1 MTSIRKYR
9 IVILLALLLPKLAL
23 FAQAQVDITKGLI
36 LKNEHVSF
44 QFEPENMGLASMK
57 DLKSNQ
63 EHINSVNGK
72 HLLWEVAFAKGRQIY
87 TITNNYKSCSFA
99 SLEKLPNGTERA
111 VLQWNRLR
119 WWEEDDAVSITVIIE
134 LPEDKGIAEWRIFV
148 ENNSDYWGLWS
159 VLFPIVN
166 GFPESGKYDIARPSF
181 ARGGELIKNCENK
194 QSGRY
199 PGSAWP
205 MQFVAFSTDKNS
217 VYLAT
222 MDPDAR
228 AKDFVVEPVKGLESQ
243 RYPIIFEGR
252 RHRNFDP
259 EPGERVYIEHYPDD
273 MGVQGSDYPDHYP
286 VAFGV
291 FSGDWKEAARIY
303 RPWALQQKWTQKGP
317 LSQRTDVP
325 ESILNLGI
333 WIRDSWVWDGIEGT
347 PEEMNKPLL
356 EAAKKLEVPVGLHWY
371 NWHTSPFDN
380 LYPHYLPAREGFKER
395 VAELK
400 KNNIIVMPY
409 INGSSVDMNIPDFD
423 RFQPHAVKDEAG
435 GLRHHYYSDQSGRLL
450 SMCGNQAP
458 WQDEIEKLTDDIKRQ
473 FGVTGIYVDQ
483 VSGLYHELC
492 FDKTH
497 LHPLGGGS
505 YWASGNRDLL
515 AKVKNVCLKDGGNM
529 VVTSEGATEVFFD
542 QLDANLFWSQP
553 SEREIPLMQ
562 MVYSG
567 YTLFFG
573 SVCDYTKSDNY
584 FRYAQ
589 GQAFIDGR
597 QNGWMDIGLFKPEY
611 SKKVDFLRQCGKYRL
626 NVLKYLVYGQLL
638 DQVIP
643 TENIST
649 FSDDGFGWGMYEKQR
664 TAEVPCAEARLWK
677 SEEGTLAILFANYV
691 DKKVNF
697 SYRINPLDYGLPNG
711 KWQIKKVSLKSSK
724 SIGEFN
730 GILDR
735 TDVLEPGMIKVIE
748 LVPFYQ

>member
-1 MTSIRKYR
+1 MTSVKIFR
-9 IVILLALLLPKLAL
+9 IAVFLALLPLTP
-23 FAQAQVDITKGLI
+23 FGQTRIDITKGLL
-36 LKNEHVSF
+36 LKNDYVSF
-44 QFEPENMGLASMK
+44 HFEPDNLGLSSMT
-57 DLKSNQ
+57 DLSTNF
-63 EHINSVNGK
+63 EHISQVDGK

-87 TITNNYKSCSFA
+87 TITNNYKPCSFA
-99 SLEKLPNGTERA
+99 TIEKFPDGSQRA
-111 VLQWNRLR
+111 VLQWNRMR
-119 WWEEDDAVSITVIIE
+119 WWEEDDAVSVTVIIE

-181 ARGGELIKNCENK
+181 ARGGELIPACNGKI
-194 QSGRY
+194 SGRY

-205 MQFVAFSTDKNS
+205 MQFAAFSAGKNS
-217 VYLAT
+217 VYLST
-222 MDPDAR
+222 MDTEAR
-228 AKDFVVEPVKGLESQ
+228 AKDFVIEPIKGIEGQ

-252 RHRNFDP
+252 RHRTFDP

-286 VAFGV
+286 VAFGI
-291 FSGDWKEAARIY
+291 FTGDWKDAARIY
-303 RPWALQQKWTQKGP
+303 RSWALQQKWTQNGP
-317 LSQRTDVP
+317 LSQRSDIP
-325 ESILNLGI
+325 ESIINIGV
-333 WIRDSWVWDGIEGT
+333 WIRDSWIWNGAEGT

-356 EAAKKLEVPVGLHWY
+356 EAAKMLDVPVGLHWY
-371 NWHTSPFDN
+371 NWHIPPFDN
-380 LYPHYLPAREGFKER
+380 LYPHYLPAKKGFKER
-395 VAELK
+395 VEELK

-423 RFQPHAVKDEAG
+423 KFEPHAVKDEAG

-458 WQDEIEKLTDDIKRQ
+458 WQDVIEKLTDDIKRQ
-473 FGVTGIYVDQ
+473 YGVTGIYVDQ

-497 LHPLGGGS
+497 LHPLGGGC

-515 AKVKNVCLKDGGNM
+515 AKVKNVALKNGDNM

-542 QLDANLFWSQP
+542 KLDANLFWSQP

-562 MVYSG
+562 MVYTG
-567 YTLFFG
+567 YTLFYG

-597 QNGWMDIGLFKPEY
+597 QNGWMDLELFKPEY
-611 SKKVDFLRQCGKYRL
+611 IEKAVFLKQCGKYRL
-626 NVLKYLVYGQLL
+626 NTLKYLVYGQLL
-638 DQVIP
+638 DVVIP
-643 TENIST
+643 TEKIAT
-649 FSDDGFGWGMYEKQR
+649 FNDNGFGWGMYEKQR
-664 TAEVPCAEARLWK
+664 TAEVPCSEARLWK
-677 SEEGTLAILFANYV
+677 SEEGTLAIFFTNYV
-691 DKKVNF
+691 DKKVSF
-697 SYRINPLDYGLPNG
+697 SYQINPGDYGLPKG
-711 KWQIKKVSLKSSK
+711 KWQIKEIGLKSSK
-724 SIGEFN
+724 NIGEFT
-730 GILDR
+730 GTLDR
-735 TDVLEPGMIKVIE
+735 TEILEPGMIKVIE
-748 LVPFYQ
+748 LVPL